1 MGASLSVPL
10 KEQENLKELFRILDE
25 NGLKEEKEQ
34 VLSLADYIDSMDEQF
49 GKVLSELQDVKQQLD
64 QMQEKGIRQSALK
77 TVRAVESKVG
87 EARVQLKVLKVRFVD
102 GVNRTIKGFKEKGTL
117 AVYQT
122 IDFFG
127 IRKRLQAVKM
137 HLHRS
142 IESADRGI
150 DRLSGIGDEI
160 YGVKTHLGNIKRE
173 LAGKEP
179 LAAGSRD
186 VETGAVFQIQKILY
200 GTIGALNGME
210 KQTDQT
216 LKRLDSLGQRAEEIR
231 KPSVKESLRSLQG
244 NKMADKGN
252 KAPIKKIETK
262 KEAMR

>member
-1 MGASLSVPL
+1 MRSSLSVPL

-64 QMQEKGIRQSALK
+64 QMQEKGLRQSALK
-77 TVRAVESKVG
+77 TVRAVESKIG
-87 EARVQLKVLKVRFVD
+87 EARVQLKILKVRFVD

-122 IDFFG
+122 IDFLG
-127 IRKRLQAVKM
+127 IRKGLQAVKL

-142 IESADRGI
+142 IESAERGI
-150 DRLSGIGDEI
+150 DWLSNIGDEMH
-160 YGVKTHLGNIKRE
+160 GVKTHLGNIKRE
-173 LAGKEP
+173 LVGKEP

-186 VETGAVFQIQKILY
+186 VEAGAVFQMQKMLY
-200 GTIGALNGME
+200 GTMGVLNGME

-216 LKRLDSLGQRAEEIR
+216 LKKLDSLGQRAEEIR
-231 KPSVKESLRSLQG
+231 KPSVKESLRSLQE
-244 NKMADKGN
+244 
-252 KAPIKKIETK
+252 KKQPDVKRRLPVKK
-262 KEAMR
+262 KEALR

>member
-1 MGASLSVPL
+1 MESSLSVPL
-10 KEQENLKELFRILDE
+10 REQENLKELFRILDE
-25 NGLKEEKEQ
+25 NGLKKEKEQ

-64 QMQEKGIRQSALK
+64 QMQEKGLRQSALK
-77 TVRAVESKVG
+77 TVRAVESKIG
-87 EARVQLKVLKVRFVD
+87 EARVQLKVLKARFVD

-122 IDFFG
+122 IDFLG
-127 IRKRLQAVKM
+127 IGKGLQAVKT

-142 IESADRGI
+142 IESTDRGI
-150 DRLSGIGDEI
+150 DRLSNIGDEMH
-160 YGVKTHLGNIKRE
+160 GVKTHLGNIKRE

-186 VETGAVFQIQKILY
+186 VEAGAVFQMQKMLY
-200 GTIGALNGME
+200 GTMGVLNGME

-216 LKRLDSLGQRAEEIR
+216 LKKLDSLRQRAEEIR
-231 KPSVKESLRSLQG
+231 KPSVKESLRSLQERKQSYAG
-244 NKMADKGN
+244 RRLPVK
-252 KAPIKKIETK
+252 K
-262 KEAMR
+262 KEALR

>member
-1 MGASLSVPL
+1 MRSSLSVPL
-10 KEQENLKELFRILDE
+10 REQENLKELFRILDE

-64 QMQEKGIRQSALK
+64 QMQEKGLRQSALK
-77 TVRAVESKVG
+77 TVRAVESKIG
-87 EARVQLKVLKVRFVD
+87 EARVQLKVLKARFVD

-122 IDFFG
+122 IDFLG
-127 IRKRLQAVKM
+127 IKKGLQAVKT

-150 DRLSGIGDEI
+150 DRLSNIGDEMH
-160 YGVKTHLGNIKRE
+160 GVKTHLGNIKRE

-186 VETGAVFQIQKILY
+186 VEAGAVFQMQKMLY
-200 GTIGALNGME
+200 GTMGVLNGME

-216 LKRLDSLGQRAEEIR
+216 LKKLDSLGQRAEEIR
-231 KPSVKESLRSLQG
+231 KPSVKESLRSLQERKQSYAG
-244 NKMADKGN
+244 RRLPVK
-252 KAPIKKIETK
+252 K
-262 KEAMR
+262 KEALR